1 MSEFVQIVTVI
12 QEADL
17 FTLLNLLRSS
27 PSAFQS
33 RLKTHISDLQACLA
47 APKAGLR
54 SPEAIAK
61 AISVLSEAERVVD
74 SAKTVTR
81 LHLSVGL
88 SQAARDVVCSIGPF
102 GFLAP
107 VQKDQPVSLTFY
119 PKYGSVR
126 QLPVLE
132 NFAYDFP
139 NALEALCSI
148 LVSTRSEVHG
158 EAEGLGNARV
168 RVVGVA
174 VGLHQSMRNC
184 AVIVSC
190 GNYFEKQ
197 STRPETVGL
206 SLPAEAELF
215 PIGLGKSV
223 LKVSP
228 I

>member
-1 MSEFVQIVTVI
+1 MSEFVQIVTVR
-12 QEADL
+12 QEAEL

-27 PSAFQS
+27 PSAFQT
-33 RLKTHISDLQACLA
+33 RLKTHISDLQTYLA
-47 APKAGLR
+47 APKASPR
-54 SPEAIAK
+54 APEAVAK
-61 AISVLSEAERVVD
+61 VLTVLLEAERVVGT
-74 SAKTVTR
+74 AKVVTR

-126 QLPVLE
+126 QLPVVE
-132 NFAYDFP
+132 NFTYDFA
-139 NALEALCSI
+139 NALEALCMI
-148 LVSTRSEVHG
+148 LASARSDVHG
-158 EAEGLGNARV
+158 EAEGLSNARV

-174 VGLHQSMRNC
+174 AGLHQSMRNC
-184 AVIVSC
+184 AVIISC

-197 STRPETVGL
+197 SIQTESLGL
-206 SLPAEAELF
+206 TLPSEAELF

-228 I
+228 M